1 MSDGLGRWRSAPACP
16 CSSCR
21 AALGEYLIRWGAG
34 DRGPTTTNGGSCHD
48 DRNVADVVSPFD
60 RKPFATV
67 DTIGEDA
74 AEALLATADRLHKT
88 GEGRLSIPERLA
100 VLERAGEIMTGRRD
114 ELATQAAR
122 EGGKPLMDSF
132 VEVDR
137 AIDGL
142 SVCAEVLRT
151 EQGEVIPMRINPA
164 SAGRMAVTQ
173 HVPIGP
179 VMAVSA
185 FNHPLNLIVH
195 QVTPAVANGCPVMVK
210 PASPTP
216 LSCVAF
222 IDILHEAGL
231 PKAWAQTAIT
241 ANNDI
246 ATKMVT
252 NTRVRFFSFIG
263 SPGIGWSLQL
273 QQPAV
278 LGLAGAWRGAPV
290 IAHGGRGPGC
300 RHPLDRQ
307 GRLLPRGPGLRVG
320 PAGLCSSVHRGRLC
334 REARCRR
341 KRSGDRGSNGCEDGD
356 RPADQS
362 QGGGPGRRVGGGSHV
377 WRWCIDHRR
386 RAALS
391 ETTYAATL
399 IVDPPA
405 DCRLSRQEIFGP
417 VIAVYRLD
425 DISEAIGR
433 ANDIDFAFQA
443 AVFSQSIDGHGSIRG
458 AGRQCRHGERP
469 HGFPNGLGCRSR
481 DWGRRALASAA
492 CPTPCRICA
501 LKKCW

>member
-1 MSDGLGRWRSAPACP
+1 M
-16 CSSCR
+16 
-21 AALGEYLIRWGAG
+21 
-34 DRGPTTTNGGSCHD
+34 TTGTS
-48 DRNVADVVSPFD
+48 RDVVSPYD
-60 RKPFATV
+60 RTPFAKV
-67 DTIGEDA
+67 DTIGDA
-74 AEALLATADRLHKT
+74 EAEALLATADRLHKT
-88 GEGRLSIPERLA
+88 GDGRLSIPERLK
-100 VLERAGEIMTGRRD
+100 VLERAGEIMIGRRD

-252 NTRVRFFSFIG
+252 DPRVRFFSFIG
-263 SPGIGWSLQL
+263 SLGIGWSLNSK
-273 QQPAV
+273 
-278 LGLAGAWRGAPV
+278 LAPGTRSALEHGGAAPV
-290 IAHGGRGPGC
+290 IVAADADLDVAIPSIAKGGYYHAGQVCVSVQRVFVHRSIADGFVEKLAAAANAQVIGDPTDAKTEIGPLIS
-300 RHPLDRQ
+300 PKEAD
-307 GRLLPRGPGLRVG
+307 RVG
-320 PAGLCSSVHRGRLC
+320 EWVE
-334 REARCRR
+334 EATF
-341 KRSGDRGSNGCEDGD
+341 
-356 RPADQS
+356 
-362 QGGGPGRRVGGGSHV
+362 GGGALITGGE
-377 WRWCIDHRR
+377 R
-386 RAALS
+386 LS

-417 VIAVYRLD
+417 VIAVYRFD

-443 AVFSQSIDGHGSIRG
+443 AVFSQSIDTAMEAY
-458 AGRQCRHGERP
+458 AGLAASAVMVNDHTAFRTDWMP
-469 HGFPNGLGCRSR
+469 FAGLGPSGLGVGGMPHTMSDMRIEKMLVIKSP
-481 DWGRRALASAA
+481 AL
-492 CPTPCRICA
+492 TG
-501 LKKCW
+501 L